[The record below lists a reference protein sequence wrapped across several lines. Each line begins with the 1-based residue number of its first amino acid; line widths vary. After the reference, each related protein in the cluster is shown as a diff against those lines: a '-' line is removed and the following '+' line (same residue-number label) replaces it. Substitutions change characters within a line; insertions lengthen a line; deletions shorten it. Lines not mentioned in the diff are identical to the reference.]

1 MEPWMAVLWAILVG
15 VLSGILAALIG
26 YAKGTTIEKF
36 SPYKMTLTLV
46 IGGVVGGIAGY
57 QNLDVMIPANFDQI
71 YKMLLD
77 AGLIGVIN
85 WIVLAVWRRSGLAAK
100 YGDGE
105 ETPAPEDPDIEA
117 AINDTTSGSEPV
129 TVELP
134 KEPESAKTPK

>member
-1 MEPWMAVLWAILVG
+1 MEPWMEIMWAIIV
-15 VLSGILAALIG
+15 GILAGLIAAFIG
-26 YAKGTTIEKF
+26 YVKGTTIEKF

-46 IGGVVGGIAGY
+46 IGGVVGAIGGY
-57 QNLDVMIPANFDQI
+57 QGLDVMVPANFDEI

-85 WIVLAVWRRSGLAAK
+85 WIVLAVWRRSGLAEK

-117 AINDTTSGSEPV
+117 AINNNT
-129 TVELP
+129 P
-134 KEPESAKTPK
+134 KEPETPK